1 MAGGIDWFRWHH
13 GSVTDPKFRLV
24 AKRAGARVSEVL
36 ATWASLLEAA
46 SAADDRGNAGRP
58 DFEAMDLALDMDE
71 GTAERI
77 YRHMCERDVID
88 AKTGRVV
95 SWEKRQPK
103 RERPEDVTA
112 AERKRNQ
119 RGRDAATASQQQ
131 PAETTESHV
140 TPRHTTSHQEKPRGE
155 ERREEQTPSNLSVAP
170 AFPAESRPADPP
182 QLALVESPRAK
193 ARPDCPHLAV
203 LALWGECLPAL
214 PQHNP
219 GMWRGARAD
228 HLRARWRETAAS
240 DGWVTEE
247 DGLNYFRR
255 LFGYISRSAFLTG
268 RAKSQDGRP
277 PFVAELAWIVCPE
290 NWAKVHEGKYHTE
303 AA

>member
-1 MAGGIDWFRWHH
+1 
-13 GSVTDPKFRLV
+13 
-24 AKRAGARVSEVL
+24 
-36 ATWASLLEAA
+36 
-46 SAADDRGNAGRP
+46 
-58 DFEAMDLALDMDE
+58 
-71 GTAERI
+71 
-77 YRHMCERDVID
+77 
-88 AKTGRVV
+88 
-95 SWEKRQPK
+95 
-103 RERPEDVTA
+103 
-112 AERKRNQ
+112 
-119 RGRDAATASQQQ
+119 
-131 PAETTESHV
+131 
-140 TPRHTTSHQEKPRGE
+140 
-155 ERREEQTPSNLSVAP
+155 
-170 AFPAESRPADPP
+170 
-182 QLALVESPRAK
+182 LVESPKPK

-240 DGWVTEE
+240 QGWVTEE
-247 DGLNYFRR
+247 DGMDYFRR
-255 LFGYISRSAFLTG
+255 LFGYIGRSVFLTG

>member
-13 GSVTDPKFRLV
+13 GSVADQKFILIAKKSGASV
-24 AKRAGARVSEVL
+24 AEVI
-36 ATWASLLEAA
+36 AVWACLLEAA
-46 SAADDRGNAGRP
+46 STSDQRGNFGAV
-58 DFEAMDLALDMDE
+58 DYEALDCALGMQD
-71 GTAERI
+71 
-77 YRHMCERDVID
+77 
-88 AKTGRVV
+88 GRAQAIHEAVV
-95 SWEKRQPK
+95 ARGLASPDGAVVAWEKRQPK
-103 RERPEDVTA
+103 REDDTA
-112 AERKRNQ
+112 AERKRRQ
-119 RGRDAATASQQQ
+119 REREHELAVAGRVTGD
-131 PAETTESHV
+131 ESRNV
-140 TPRHTTSHQEKPRGE
+140 TPSHAEVTQGHDRGE
-155 ERREEQTPSNLSVAP
+155 ESREEQKPSNLTVAP

-182 QLALVESPRAK
+182 QLALVESPKPK

-240 DGWVTEE
+240 EGWESE
-247 DGLNYFRR
+247 SDGLGYFRR
-255 LFGYISRSAFLTG
+255 LFGYIGRSAFLAG